1 MRPAESF
8 ATRLDRHL
16 ARATR
21 RRGELGPPQVAVRAP
36 ALGID
41 YRFGDADAR
50 FHVASVGKL
59 ATATLVAQ
67 LVEQR
72 AFAFDTP
79 AADLLP
85 GDEVAGLFETT
96 SMTDAAGGATVDH
109 LLSHTAGVADYFD
122 GPVTS
127 GPRMRDLVVSEPDRL
142 WTPADLLAVS
152 RDRQRP
158 VGRPGERFQY
168 SDTGFVLL
176 GRIVEETTGRA
187 FHEVLHERIFA
198 PAGMRDSALLFHS
211 APDRD
216 RAAVISDGGTP
227 IGAGAGAG
235 AGAEIPPSATRP
247 EIAPLRIGSVEA
259 SGFTSLSCDW
269 AGGGIVSTPGD
280 LLAFSRALHGGELLA
295 PETLAHLAAPRNRFR
310 PGIRYGAGMM
320 QVRFGGFSPFLAG
333 LPRPTGHIG
342 VLATH
347 VFHDPVD
354 DADIVLNFASTRE
367 MRRSFMTL
375 IEIER
380 ALQQAARR

>member
-1 MRPAESF
+1 MVPAESF

-16 ARATR
+16 ARVTR

-59 ATATLVAQ
+59 ATATLIAQ

-72 AFAFDTP
+72 AFAFDTRV
-79 AADLLP
+79 ADLLP
-85 GDEVAGLFETT
+85 NDEVAGLFATT

-127 GPRMRDLVVSEPDRL
+127 GPRIRDLVVSEPDRL
-142 WTPADLLAVS
+142 WTPADLLEAS
-152 RDRQRP
+152 RNRQRP
-158 VGRPGERFQY
+158 VGRPGERFRY

-176 GRIVEETTGRA
+176 GRIVEEATGRA
-187 FHEVLHERIFA
+187 FHEVLHERIFD

-211 APDRD
+211 TPDRD
-216 RAAVISDGGTP
+216 RDRALQTSAGVTAAS
-227 IGAGAGAG
+227 
-235 AGAEIPPSATRP
+235 TRP
-247 EIAPLRIGSVEA
+247 VIAPLHLGRVEA
-259 SGFTSLSCDW
+259 SRFTSLSCDW

-280 LLAFSRALHGGELLA
+280 LLAFSRALHDGTLIA
-295 PETLAHLAAPRNRFR
+295 PATLAYLAEPRNRFR
-310 PGIRYGAGMM
+310 PGIRYGAGIM
-320 QVRFGGFSPFLAG
+320 QIRFGGLSPFLAG

-347 VFHDPVD
+347 LFHDPVH
-354 DADIVLNFASTRE
+354 DADLVLNFASTRE

-375 IEIER
+375 IEVER
-380 ALQQAARR
+380 ALQAVART